1 MLFEFLMIDYSQVY
15 TQFSNSHKH
24 TPLIHLDHLRRPPRP
39 HNAPIRLLPNLT
51 RLPHT
56 SPYDLLSNRSPI
68 SPPFRTFLSD
78 QQPLDNTTSYTTRPP
93 FRRLPVFF
101 SKSPKTVDFAND
113 YVKEGVQE
121 LSNVYTDEAVSAV
134 ILPSRII
141 KGYAP

>member
-1 MLFEFLMIDYSQVY
+1 M
-15 TQFSNSHKH
+15 
-24 TPLIHLDHLRRPPRP
+24 
-39 HNAPIRLLPNLT
+39 
-51 RLPHT
+51 
-56 SPYDLLSNRSPI
+56 PI

-78 QQPLDNTTSYTTRPP
+78 QQPLDNPTSYTTRPP
-93 FRRLPVFF
+93 FHCLPDFF